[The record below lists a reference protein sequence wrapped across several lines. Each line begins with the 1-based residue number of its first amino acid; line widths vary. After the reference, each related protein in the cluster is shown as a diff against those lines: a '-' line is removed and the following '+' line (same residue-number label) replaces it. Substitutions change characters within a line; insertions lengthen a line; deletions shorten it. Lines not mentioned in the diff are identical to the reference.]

1 MDNILGI
8 PVVYVG
14 AVVRHGLT
22 AAAGALVASG
32 YATSDQ
38 AAAVVGGAMA
48 VVAIGWSWWQKR
60 THAAALAVAKQK

>member
-1 MDNILGI
+1 MDTILGI
-8 PVVYVG
+8 PAAYVG

-38 AAAVVGGAMA
+38 ATALVGGTMA
-48 VVAIGWSWWQKR
+48 VIAIGWSWWQKR
-60 THAAALAVAKQK
+60 THAAALAAANQK